1 MLPTSEQARE
11 RERFRA
17 APSLLGCLLA
27 AACMCIVRS
36 FVQTGRQAGGTAA
49 VQISSSPTPAVL
61 TRCAEGVPNSIEC
74 GDNLV
79 PAVLC
84 QPALDSHML
93 TRYAKT
99 RSSPWHG
106 TVRVHG
112 RGNSLRLFQ
121 YSWSPPA
128 FGTGNSWE
136 ATRVHLLAAAL
147 LSRSDVVCLQGLSG
161 EQAHWLKDAFD
172 MQGYDSIISA
182 TPTALADLSNSALT
196 HTPDQTHQ
204 TPPPSGG
211 KSTHSSVAT
220 LYVLM
225 EPLPAEG
232 R

>member
-182 TPTALADLSNSALT
+182 TPTAQQRADSHARPNASNA
-196 HTPDQTHQ
+196 
-204 TPPPSGG
+204 
-211 KSTHSSVAT
+211 AT
-220 LYVLM
+220 F
-225 EPLPAEG
+225 
-232 R
+232 